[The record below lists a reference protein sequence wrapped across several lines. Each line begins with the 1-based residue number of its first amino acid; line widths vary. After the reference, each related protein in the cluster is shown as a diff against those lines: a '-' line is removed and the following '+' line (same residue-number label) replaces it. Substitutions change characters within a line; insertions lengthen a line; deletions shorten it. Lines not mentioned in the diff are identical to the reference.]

1 MPEKIIAL
9 DYETFYSKDLS
20 VVDLGYD
27 RYARHPLCDVYMVSV
42 CDGKECWAG
51 HPRDFNFAALA
62 GATLLSHNAAFDQ
75 EITLGAVERGLFEF
89 PLEGIAAW
97 HCTANMS
104 AYIWNERSLANA
116 VRVGLGLGVDKGV
129 RDRAKGKTWDDML
142 KEGWSED
149 MLKYARLDAQHCWTL
164 WDKHNSKWPE
174 HERRLSELT
183 ISQGRQGVQ
192 IDVPRLEDYI
202 ATLERVIFEATNA
215 LPWIAR
221 GRPPASPLGI
231 AEECRT
237 SGIPCPPVKAHD
249 PEAAEEWEET
259 YAPQFRWVMSVRN
272 LRKAKKALATMET
285 IKSRLREDDTVA
297 TSTKYFGAHTGRWAG
312 DGGWNLQNQ
321 PKIPL
326 FINPDFTFVLDKDVA
341 QGLDKQFE
349 EGTLTDVKPLDIR
362 GLITAR
368 KGHRLAMPDLSQIEP
383 RCLNYLAGNWELLDT
398 IRGGMGIYEAFAR
411 EQGGWTGGELKV
423 EDKKRYAMEKVNVL
437 GLGYGAG
444 WDKAITIG
452 RDYGVDLTVEDE
464 SYAIKASFDGKI
476 YHRWKAG
483 MEWAYEYVAGGPSGL
498 QLIATEKPVPPTAE
512 RIIFVEKTNARTGVR
527 SLQPQTVWGQQSR
540 AFVAR
545 FRANNP
551 KIVALWRAL
560 DDKLAAAVGED
571 LVIPLPSGRCMR
583 YLDVQQQKRKFTDDE
598 GKEYERSVLTALIGG
613 RRRMLYGA
621 MICENITQAF
631 ARDVFAHNLLLC
643 EATGVYPSL
652 FTAHD
657 ENIVE
662 VHEGIMCEPLLKL
675 MSTAP
680 AWAARLPVAAE
691 MKVGPR
697 YAK

>member
-1 MPEKIIAL
+1 MAQKIIAL
-9 DYETFYSKDLS
+9 DYETFYSKDFS

-27 RYARHPLCDVYMVSV
+27 RYARDPRCDVYMVSV
-42 CDGKECWAG
+42 CDGRECWAG
-51 HPRDFNFAALA
+51 HPRDFNFDSLD
-62 GATLLSHNAAFDQ
+62 GSTLLSHNAAFDQ
-75 EITLGAVERGLFEF
+75 EITLGAVERGLFGF
-89 PLEGIAAW
+89 PLQKIAAW

-129 RDRAKGKTWDDML
+129 RDRAKGKTWQDML
-142 KEGWSED
+142 REGWSED

-164 WDKHNSKWPE
+164 WDQHNSKWPE
-174 HERRLSELT
+174 WERRLSELT

-221 GRPPASPLGI
+221 GRAPASPIGM
-231 AEECRT
+231 AEECRA

-249 PEAAEEWEET
+249 PEAAEDWEET
-259 YAPQFRWVMSVRN
+259 YASRFRWVMGVRN
-272 LRKAKKALATMET
+272 LRKAKKALATMQT

-349 EGTLTDVKPLDIR
+349 EGTLTDVKALDIR

-368 KGHRLAMPDLSQIEP
+368 SGHKLAMPDLSQIEP

-398 IRGGMGIYEAFAR
+398 IRGGMAIYEAFAR
-411 EQGGWTGGELKV
+411 SQGGWTGGELKV

-452 RDYGVDLTVEDE
+452 KMYGVDLTSEDT
-464 SYAIKASFDGKI
+464 SCALKAAFDGKI
-476 YHRWKAG
+476 YSRGKIGTEWVYPEAPAG
-483 MEWAYEYVAGGPSGL
+483 AAVKIYYGAF
-498 QLIATEKPVPPTAE
+498 PPLWEGA
-512 RIIFVEKTNARTGVR
+512 IFVEKTNARTGVK
-527 SLQPQTVWGQQSR
+527 SLQAQSVWGQQSR
-540 AFVAR
+540 AFVAK
-545 FRANNP
+545 FRADNP
-551 KIVALWRAL
+551 KIVALWRSL

-583 YLDVQQQKRKFTDDE
+583 YNDVQQQKRKFTDDE
-598 GKEYERSVLTALIGG
+598 GHEYERSVLTALIGG
-613 RRRMLYGA
+613 RRHMLYGA

-631 ARDVFAHNLLLC
+631 ARDVFAHNWLLC
-643 EATGVYPSL
+643 EASDRFPSL

-657 ENIVE
+657 ENVT
-662 VHEGIMCEPLLKL
+662 EPLESEDCAELLRL
-675 MSTAP
+675 MSTTP
-680 AWAARLPVAAE
+680 AWAPGLPVAAE